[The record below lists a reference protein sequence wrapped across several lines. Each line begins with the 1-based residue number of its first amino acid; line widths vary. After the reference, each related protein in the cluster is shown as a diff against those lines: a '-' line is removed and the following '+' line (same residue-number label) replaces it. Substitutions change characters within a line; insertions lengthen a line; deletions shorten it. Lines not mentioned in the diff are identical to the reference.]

1 MPQSLDVHVEM
12 PKSSKMS
19 IVVEVGHIS
28 GRTVALEAALDDTV
42 EKLKRQAQIA
52 RSVGPASLLD
62 SSGNVLDV
70 SAKIRKARIQN
81 GETLTFCQIA
91 QTRTEGSYF
100 AFAAILGDGTV
111 VTWGDAECGG
121 DSSAVHS
128 QLHNACRIQATQ
140 RAFAAVLVDGSV
152 VIWGDAAH
160 GGDLTPVLCK
170 TC

>member
-1 MPQSLDVHVEM
+1 
-12 PKSSKMS
+12 MS

>member
-1 MPQSLDVHVEM
+1 ML
-12 PKSSKMS
+12 
-19 IVVEVGHIS
+19 
-28 GRTVALEAALDDTV
+28 
-42 EKLKRQAQIA
+42 
-52 RSVGPASLLD
+52 
-62 SSGNVLDV
+62 
-70 SAKIRKARIQN
+70 
-81 GETLTFCQIA
+81 
-91 QTRTEGSYF
+91 
-100 AFAAILGDGTV
+100 FAAILGDGTV

-128 QLHNACRIQATQ
+128 QLHNACQIQATQ